1 MRLFAFAAGGVLS
14 TAAVLIVGPRHV
26 LPAPEVIDRRADEP
40 TLRRLAEQNR
50 QQADRI
56 AELEEALLLGRQLGR
71 DADRRR
77 ATDRTPDPLGPELI
91 PAQHLPTTP

>member
-14 TAAVLIVGPRHV
+14 TAAVLVVGPRHV
-26 LPAPEVIDRRADEP
+26 LPTPEVIDRRADEP

-50 QQADRI
+50 QLVERI

-71 DADRRR
+71 DGERRK
-77 ATDRTPDPLGPELI
+77 AVTRTPDPTGPELI